1 MVNSEAFVLEF
12 IEQAVFRLRENTE
25 KIERCLAEYSE
36 KELWKRPNEASN
48 SMGNQL
54 LHLSG
59 NIRQY
64 IHFGIAGQS
73 DIRQRDSEFSTNEG
87 YDKATLMA
95 NLKHT
100 IEEAIGIIE
109 QQNVARLLQKSTVQS
124 FELTG
129 LANILHVVEHY
140 SYHSGQ
146 IAFWTKIL
154 KSKDLGFYAGLDL

>member
-1 MVNSEAFVLEF
+1 MLSSPQTTA
-12 IEQAVFRLRENTE
+12 I
-25 KIERCLAEYSE
+25 
-36 KELWKRPNEASN
+36 
-48 SMGNQL
+48 QL
-54 LHLSG
+54 
-59 NIRQY
+59 N
-64 IHFGIAGQS
+64 
-73 DIRQRDSEFSTNEG
+73 
-87 YDKATLMA
+87 
-95 NLKHT
+95 T